1 MDRYHI
7 PHWLQAVLA
16 TSGGLALFLVGFVDS
31 SFIPLPIIS
40 DALTIKLCADNP
52 LRTPY
57 YALMSTIGS
66 VTGCMVLYYIARKG
80 EEALFHKH
88 AGARAA
94 RIRKWLDRNGFI
106 ATLIAGLLPPPTP
119 FKVIVIGAGALEMP
133 ARSFF
138 FAVLIARTIR
148 FFGEGYLAARYGNQA
163 FDFLMAHKISMALIS
178 VAVAIGFYIVVQ
190 RFTRAPKSSSGSRKA

>member
-1 MDRYHI
+1 MDQFHI

-16 TSGGLALFLVGFVDS
+16 TSGGLALLLVGFVDS

-40 DALTIKLCADNP
+40 DGLTIKLCADHP
-52 LRTPY
+52 SRMPF
-57 YALMSTIGS
+57 YALMSTVGS
-66 VTGCMVLYYIARKG
+66 VAGCMVLFYIARKG

-94 RIRKWLDRNGFI
+94 RIRHWLERNGFVT
-106 ATLIAGLLPPPTP
+106 TLIGALMPPPTP

-133 ARSFF
+133 AKSFF
-138 FAVLIARTIR
+138 FALLIARAIR

-163 FDFLMAHKISMALIS
+163 FDFISTHKLSMGLSTIGVVILLYALVRI
-178 VAVAIGFYIVVQ
+178 
-190 RFTRAPKSSSGSRKA
+190 FTRPPKTSA

>member
-1 MDRYHI
+1 MDRFHI
-7 PHWLQAVLA
+7 PHWLQGVLA
-16 TSGGLALFLVGFVDS
+16 TSGGLALFVVGFVDS

-52 LRTPY
+52 VRMPY
-57 YALMSTIGS
+57 YALMSTVGS
-66 VTGCMVLYYIARKG
+66 VLGCMMLYYIARKG

-88 AGARAA
+88 AGGRAA
-94 RIRKWLDRNGFI
+94 RIRHWLERNGFI
-106 ATLIAGLLPPPTP
+106 TILIAGLMPPPMP

-148 FFGEGYLAARYGNQA
+148 FFGEGYLAARYGHEA
-163 FDFLMAHKISMALIS
+163 FQFLSTHKVFMGLITVGV
-178 VAVAIGFYIVVQ
+178 VASLYVLARV
-190 RFTRAPKSSSGSRKA
+190 FTRAPKTSV